1 MMESQNDN
9 KKTITIERTFDL
21 PVEKVWK
28 AFSDSEY
35 LKKWFSPKDFTTP
48 SADVDFRVG
57 GKYLSS
63 MKGPDGKETWSTG
76 TYKEIIHNRKI
87 VYSDSFSDSNGNV
100 VSASYYNMPGNWDD
114 ALKVSVEFEEE
125 NGKTRMKLTHE
136 GLPQEAADDCKDG
149 WQQCFDKIEPAL
161 KS

>member
-1 MMESQNDN
+1 
-9 KKTITIERTFDL
+9 
-21 PVEKVWK
+21 
-28 AFSDSEY
+28 
-35 LKKWFSPKDFTTP
+35 
-48 SADVDFRVG
+48 
-57 GKYLSS
+57 